1 MKVFV
6 QHRPEN
12 RPWGGGNQFVL
23 FIIDYLK
30 KNNHEITFN
39 LESDVDVF
47 FIINPKSG
55 PMRKNS
61 IDDVFNFRNSKCK
74 NGKIYLRVN
83 ENDSRKNTNHMDN
96 LILNGIK
103 KSDYVIYISNW
114 LKEYF
119 IQKKAEHKN
128 NPVVFGMACDEKI
141 FYPAENKVLSSENN
155 QKIKIITHH
164 HSENWMKG
172 FDIYQEIDNWLHTDN
187 EASEKY
193 EFYYMGNLN
202 RNFKKKSTIHIPEKH
217 IKESANFLRDCDIYI
232 TATINEP
239 GGNHHVE
246 GVRCGLPI
254 LYDNKG
260 GAVVEYGER
269 WGLGFNNFSEF
280 KEKLDILV
288 KNYYSYREKIDY
300 NYLSSERCCK
310 EYLDFFLKN

>member
-1 MKVFV
+1 
-6 QHRPEN
+6 
-12 RPWGGGNQFVL
+12 
-23 FIIDYLK
+23 
-30 KNNHEITFN
+30 
-39 LESDVDVF
+39 
-47 FIINPKSG
+47 
-55 PMRKNS
+55 
-61 IDDVFNFRNSKCK
+61 
-74 NGKIYLRVN
+74 
-83 ENDSRKNTNHMDN
+83 
-96 LILNGIK
+96 
-103 KSDYVIYISNW
+103 
-114 LKEYF
+114 
-119 IQKKAEHKN
+119 
-128 NPVVFGMACDEKI
+128 
-141 FYPAENKVLSSENN
+141 
-155 QKIKIITHH
+155 
-164 HSENWMKG
+164 
-172 FDIYQEIDNWLHTDN
+172 
-187 EASEKY
+187 
-193 EFYYMGNLN
+193 MGNLN